1 MELTR
6 ITKERTVKE
15 AGLEGGL
22 WLLTGRGSPLLGG
35 GGGGV
40 QQEAAAPQ
48 TGESTAAQGASRV
61 LWSKP
66 VSRIP

>member
-35 GGGGV
+35 GGV

-61 LWSKP
+61 LWSTP